1 MDEEKS
7 LKEVISELNE
17 TLKETKIAKE
27 KKKSFSLPFGAR
39 VGKAKVKKGW
49 ATYMVIRENRNVDFI
64 KKPIEQQTVVID
76 DVPRIATP
84 DEMLS
89 YKGKPFVILP
99 SWSVKPFSPTDNY
112 DATIKNGYASQ
123 GYKLLLSRM
132 KSEIVD
138 GKKKISGSLIWI
150 IIAVV
155 VGGFFLMK
163 SGMFK

>member
-1 MDEEKS
+1 MEEEKS
-7 LKEVISELNE
+7 LKEVISELSD
-17 TLKETKIAKE
+17 TLKEQKILKE
-27 KKKSFSLPFGAR
+27 KKKSFFLPLKGR

-49 ATYMVIRENRNVDFI
+49 ATYMIIRENRNVEFI
-64 KKPIEQQTVVID
+64 RKPIEQQTVVID

-84 DEMLS
+84 DEVLS

-112 DATIKNGYASQ
+112 DATIKGGYAAQ

-132 KSEIVD
+132 KSEVVEE
-138 GKKKISGSLIWI
+138 KKKISGMMIWI
-150 IIAVV
+150 IIGVI
-155 VGGFFLMK
+155 VGGYFLIK